1 MTHTA
6 ALKALA
12 EGRLPAGTSRN
23 FLPRL
28 RFDRV
33 ARRLVRDLQA
43 VLAGAVPEQ
52 AAVIVTVTAPIRLPA
67 RTVAAVN
74 MRIRDHL
81 AGGATDSE
89 FDETICGNGVR
100 ARIVRSNVRE
110 APKVIVFVCNP
121 EPPPEGLLE
130 LAEALLA

>member
-6 ALKALA
+6 ALEALA
-12 EGRLPAGTSRN
+12 EGRLPAGTSGS

-52 AAVIVTVTAPIRLPA
+52 AAVIVTVTAPIRLPS

-81 AGGATDSE
+81 AGGATDPE
-89 FDETICGNGVR
+89 LDETICGNGVR
-100 ARIVRSNVRE
+100 ARIVRSNFRK

-121 EPPPEGLLE
+121 EPPPERLLE